1 MNRTL
6 PRRTQAQSE
15 AQRPSPPR
23 PVERSIQAAPTRTA
37 ATRLAVIGT
46 LLVAAWALTGCASG
60 GGAGAVPGERIETVT
75 LASGDGSRI
84 EVRRTS
90 TPPSEQRL
98 DISPDEAWAALPAVY
113 RAVGLDPDIRNPSIR
128 QLGVDR
134 HRFSARILDRQP
146 SDFFNCGV
154 EPGMNRPLANQGRI
168 DAQIIS
174 SVRPRS
180 DGTAAI
186 VTQISAIAT
195 PRGGSGGRSEC
206 RSSGLLEQVIV
217 DVLLERTGRDATG
230 GE

>member
-6 PRRTQAQSE
+6 PHRTKARSE
-15 AQRPSPPR
+15 AQRASPPR
-23 PVERSIQAAPTRTA
+23 SVEGSIQAAPTRTA

-46 LLVAAWALTGCASG
+46 FLVAAWALTGCASG

-75 LASGDGSRI
+75 LASGEGGRL
-84 EVRRTS
+84 EVRRTT

-98 DISPDEAWAALPAVY
+98 DISPDQAWRALLPAY
-113 RAVGLDPDIRNPSIR
+113 RAVGLEPDLLNAGLQQI
-128 QLGVDR
+128 GVDR
-134 HRFSARILDRQP
+134 HRFPARILGRQP

-174 SVRPRS
+174 TVRARS
-180 DGTAAI
+180 DGTAAV
-186 VTQISAIAT
+186 VTQISAVAT
-195 PRGGSGGRSEC
+195 PRGAGSRSEC

-217 DVLLERTGRDATG
+217 DLVRDRTGGDATG